1 MIKGLSSPFSK
12 CLNFF
17 GTSGYL
23 SISALVWQVSV
34 LYLQYFTS
42 QAMAA
47 MSSLT
52 SMAPQKAIIAE
63 TGEHVDVNAVKMNTV
78 LAVKAGDVIPI
89 DGIVVE
95 GKCEV
100 DEKMLTG
107 ESFPVTK
114 ELDSTIWAGTIN
126 LNGWLSYL
134 FFFIISVN
142 GEIEILFL

>member
-1 MIKGLSSPFSK
+1 
-12 CLNFF
+12 
-17 GTSGYL
+17 
-23 SISALVWQVSV
+23 
-34 LYLQYFTS
+34 
-42 QAMAA
+42 MAA

-63 TGEHVDVNAVKMNTV
+63 TGEQVDVNAVEVNTI
-78 LAVKAGDVIPI
+78 LAVKPGEAVPL

-114 ELDSTIWAGTIN
+114 ELDSIVWAGTIN
-126 LNGWLSYL
+126 LNGCAS
-134 FFFIISVN
+134 
-142 GEIEILFL
+142 

>member
-1 MIKGLSSPFSK
+1 MLQFFRDK
-12 CLNFF
+12 CLFIMV
-17 GTSGYL
+17 T
-23 SISALVWQVSV
+23 ISALVWQVSV
-34 LYLQYFTS
+34 LYLQCFTS
-42 QAMAA
+42 QAMAT

-63 TGEHVDVNAVKMNTV
+63 TGEHVDVNAVEMNTV

-114 ELDSTIWAGTIN
+114 ELDSTVWAGTIN

-134 FFFIISVN
+134 FFSIISVN